1 MCLTFNSIFTTYQEA
16 IRYWHKNTIELKA
29 ELKGLWFSKH
39 GQSENSEWIRKD
51 ISLILGKCHC
61 GPSVYNAI
69 DMDIQI
75 SNFKVCGE
83 SFDVLET
90 WTKYT
95 MVPHKWHF
103 LFI

>member
-16 IRYWHKNTIELKA
+16 IRNVARYWNKNTIELK
-29 ELKGLWFSKH
+29 GLWLSKH

-51 ISLILGKCHC
+51 ISLILGKCRR

-83 SFDVLET
+83 GFDVLAT

-95 MVPHKWHF
+95 MEPHEWHF

>member
-16 IRYWHKNTIELKA
+16 IRNVARYWNKNTIELK
-29 ELKGLWFSKH
+29 GLWISKH

-51 ISLILGKCHC
+51 ISLILGKCRR

-95 MVPHKWHF
+95 MEPHEWHF